1 MKAMLVVPAL
11 LALQLVATAQDKNP
25 TWVETRFHRVHLR
38 NGNFIDGQLVRQNS
52 KIVVL
57 NLKSGEFG
65 VGRDMVQRVE
75 FITMRLLSEPAIVM
89 APQPAAVAAAENK
102 PEADGAKPP
111 APESKDIPARFTA
124 ETRKAVERVLLGFS
138 TANVDLRGSLG
149 PKIQELG
156 AEAVAYACWLAR
168 HGNPIV
174 DRQVLVAAIAQ
185 CTAPEVHPALLDIC
199 ASCPDSFARAAAVR
213 ALAKEGTPDGLAAV
227 HKAVIDPSGQVWRV
241 AAEELLE
248 LSKTGGA
255 NVETIISLMKD
266 KEEKG
271 VIAQLLGKI
280 GGDAALTALHGLLK
294 DGSSRDKVVALAS
307 LAGFPRPEDGELALE
322 LIDHADDAVS
332 KAAVQYVGRAKYG
345 PAVRA
350 LIDAMAGDEKEIA
363 ELAQRSLLQITGQ
376 GFAGDRALW
385 ETWWEREGKAKFPEP
400 Q

>member
-1 MKAMLVVPAL
+1 MKATLVVPAL

-38 NGNFIDGQLVRQNS
+38 NGNFIDGQLLRQNS

-75 FITMRLLSEPAIVM
+75 FITMRMLSEPPIVM
-89 APQPAAVAAAENK
+89 TTAAKVALAEDK
-102 PEADGAKPP
+102 PEVDGAKPA

-124 ETRKAVERVLLGFS
+124 ETRKAVERVLLAFS

-174 DRQVLVAAIAQ
+174 DRQELVAGIAQ

-199 ASCPDSFARAAAVR
+199 ASCPDSFSRAAAVR
-213 ALAKEGTPDGLAAV
+213 ALAKEGKPDGLAAV
-227 HKAVIDPSGQVWRV
+227 HKALIDPSGQVWRV

-307 LAGFPRPEDGELALE
+307 LAAFPRPEDGELALE

-350 LIDAMAGDEKEIA
+350 LIDVMGDEKEISD
-363 ELAQRSLLQITGQ
+363 LAQRSLLQITGQ
-376 GFAGDRALW
+376 GFAGDRAQW
-385 ETWWEREGKAKFPEP
+385 ERWWEVEGKAKFPDP